1 VSGYYDYRQF
11 NPAIQVIMLTGE
23 SESEVLPAIAEEDVC
38 DYVMKPVDIEE
49 LTGKIDSALKKAAA
63 IKQMDKH
70 GS

>member
-1 VSGYYDYRQF
+1 
-11 NPAIQVIMLTGE
+11 MLTGE